1 MTPRYRARVLA
12 SRMDVASNKG
22 VGRKAR
28 TDRWLIPEAMAGDG
42 GCAPHTDDYCSHAK
56 QVNGSWP
63 DPTLRSVRLVRF
75 TRRER

>member
-12 SRMDVASNKG
+12 SRMDVASSKG

-28 TDRWLIPEAMAGDG
+28 TDRWLIPEAMAGE
-42 GCAPHTDDYCSHAK
+42 APHTDDYCSHTK

-63 DPTLRSVRLVRF
+63 DATLRSVRLVRF